1 VTRSAEVKNMAVAQ
15 GPLAAGGGGNVQAAT
30 CHGIGITVIG
40 WVITRTL
47 GIEDMGMACPP

>member
-1 VTRSAEVKNMAVAQ
+1 VTRSAEVRNMAVAQ